1 MKMTSW
7 VVPLLSLLLIAG
19 CESNISDA
27 EVSQMPEV
35 NSENCVPQKVA
46 ELRTQDQRERMSSLC
61 LRRSNVKASDS
72 RQW

>member
-1 MKMTSW
+1 MKMTNW

-19 CESNISDA
+19 CGSNVSDA

-35 NSENCVPQKVA
+35 NTENCLLEKIS
-46 ELRTQDQRERMSSLC
+46 ELPTQDQRERMSSLC
-61 LRRSNVKASDS
+61 LRSSKFKESEP